1 MRTMTTP
8 ITTAQDL
15 INALIE
21 VKQQKEELEQKEA
34 FLKEQLQGAIA
45 FGELKDYQQE
55 DGIFQFPNA
64 KYIRCERNSYK
75 YSKDAERA
83 MRTIKEQDID
93 AGLATRNVTTY
104 YQLRTMD

>member
-1 MRTMTTP
+1 MITP

-15 INALIE
+15 IDALIS
-21 VKQQKEELEQKEA
+21 VKKQKEELENQEA

-45 FGELKDYQQE
+45 FGDLSAYEAQEGIYQ
-55 DGIFQFPNA
+55 FHNA
-64 KYIRCERNSYK
+64 KYMRCERNTYK
-75 YSKDAERA
+75 YSKDAEKA
-83 MRTIKEQDID
+83 IQTIKERDID